1 MMTRRQFVK
10 VSTSAVTAN
19 AFGMSLTQSPAPPKL
34 KARIGTS
41 PNSWG
46 VWFAADPLQ
55 LPWRRF
61 LDEAAEAGHGA
72 IELGP
77 YGYLPSQQDTLRTEL
92 SQRGLRIT
100 AGYVRAH
107 LEVEAAWPGIER
119 DVNESG
125 KLLASIGA
133 KFLIL
138 IDDTHDGYFTGP
150 PAQSARL
157 DALGWNRLV
166 RTVNRVGDLARKN
179 FGIRLLIHPH
189 AYSHLETPEQIE
201 ALLAETDAAR
211 VSLCL
216 DTGHFAF
223 RGGDPADFV
232 RRHHSRIAYL
242 HVQSINPPVV
252 KQWLAGGNGLFVN
265 AVGMGVFCE
274 PDKGSVDFATLYNV
288 LNEVGFDGWA
298 IVEQEMYPAA
308 YDEPLPIAKRSLS
321 YFRQLGW
328 T

>member
-1 MMTRRQFVK
+1 MIGRRQFVK
-10 VSTSAVTAN
+10 VATSAVTAN
-19 AFGMSLTQSPAPPKL
+19 AFGLSRTQSPAPRKL

-46 VWFAADPLQ
+46 VWFATDPLQ
-55 LPWRRF
+55 LPWWRF
-61 LDEAAEAGHGA
+61 LDEAAEAGYAA

-77 YGYLPSQQDTLRTEL
+77 YGYLPSQQDALKAEL
-92 SQRGLRIT
+92 SKRGLQLT

-107 LEVEAAWPGIER
+107 LEVEAAWPGLEHG
-119 DVNESG
+119 VNESG
-125 KLLASIGA
+125 KLLASQGA

-150 PAQSARL
+150 PSQSALL
-157 DALGWNRLV
+157 DTLGWNRLIK
-166 RTVNRVGDLARKN
+166 TLNRVGDLAREN
-179 FGIRLLIHPH
+179 FGLRLLIHPH
-189 AYSHLETPEQIE
+189 AYSHIETPEQIE
-201 ALLAETDAAR
+201 ALLAETDAAS

-223 RGGDPADFV
+223 RGGDPVDFL
-232 RRHHSRIAYL
+232 RRHHGRIAYL
-242 HVQSINPPVV
+242 HLQSINPPVV

-274 PDKGSVDFATLYNV
+274 PDKGNVDFATLDRV

-321 YFRQLGW
+321 YLRRLGW
-328 T
+328 G